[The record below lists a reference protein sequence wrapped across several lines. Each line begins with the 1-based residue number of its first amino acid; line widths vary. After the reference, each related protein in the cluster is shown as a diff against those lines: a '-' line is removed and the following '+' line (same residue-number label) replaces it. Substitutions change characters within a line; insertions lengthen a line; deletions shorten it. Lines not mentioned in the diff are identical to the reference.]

1 MPHRLADRRVSS
13 PLVSPISSPD
23 GSSSPVRPAHS
34 LAGEPATGPSSAA
47 PRPRPSA
54 ELTEPTETPATGD
67 DPSRDDP
74 TGHDPSKDDP
84 SRHDPSKD
92 DPSKDDPTGHD
103 DVGSVAER
111 ATRDL
116 AAQFEDEKP
125 GRVLSGP
132 AGLLLTAAALTVG
145 ALSLWQ
151 VFRPL
156 SQGSK
161 YYLIIFL
168 AGVLPLVFLAYP
180 ADLRLRARLAAR
192 RRRRTNNGG
201 TNGTGSSGTNNG
213 SAKGNHGAD
222 APVLSRPAST
232 TPTATD
238 WVLVVLA
245 VAACLYPVLPV
256 PLGSGGGGYNAFLDR
271 QGLLVPADL
280 AMGTIL
286 LLLLLEACRRTTG
299 WILPAVC
306 LLFLGYGYYGG
317 LLPQSW
323 PVAHAGLD
331 FSQLVDAFY
340 NSDSGFYGTPLD
352 VAASYIVLFTI
363 YGAVL
368 ELSGAGRF
376 FVELSAAAFRR
387 SRTAAGRTAVA
398 SGFLLGTVSGSGAAT
413 TVSIGAVTWPLLRRA
428 GYPPERAGGMLAA
441 AGVGAILSPPTL
453 GAAAFIIA
461 EYLGVSYLQVLG
473 WATVPTVLYYLG
485 ILLSVEIDAR
495 RSGVRPVVIDVGS
508 PWRLLARFG
517 YHFASLIA
525 IIAFLAVGVSA
536 TRAVVFATLLAVALS
551 FLDRTKDRAKDRT
564 KDRAKDRAYRLTP
577 ARLVTALVTGVRGVL
592 AVSAVCAAAGII
604 TATTTKTGLGPQAAA
619 LLIGGAKA
627 ATSNPT
633 VVLVLTALL
642 AAVALTLLGL
652 AVPVTASFVIG
663 WVIVGP
669 ALLDLGVSAPAAA
682 MFVFYFA
689 VLSEVSPPTALAA
702 VAAAAVTGGRLV
714 PTMWQ
719 TLRYALPAYL
729 IPIAFV
735 ITPAGLGLLGIGG
748 VQRIAFAAVVT
759 ALSVAVLA
767 VAAGGWLPGVGPAGA
782 PERVLGAL
790 AGVTLLW
797 LEPVPVMVGAAL
809 AAVAAAGVFVRRGS
823 AGRPSSGSP
832 ANPVEEQL

>member
-1 MPHRLADRRVSS
+1 M
-13 PLVSPISSPD
+13 SPISAPD
-23 GSSSPVRPAHS
+23 GSSSAARPANS
-34 LAGEPATGPSSAA
+34 PTGGPAASPGGAP
-47 PRPRPSA
+47 PRPRPGA
-54 ELTEPTETPATGD
+54 EPTEPG
-67 DPSRDDP
+67 
-74 TGHDPSKDDP
+74 
-84 SRHDPSKD
+84 
-92 DPSKDDPTGHD
+92 
-103 DVGSVAER
+103 VAER

-132 AGLLLTAAALTVG
+132 AGLLLTSAALAVG
-145 ALSLWQ
+145 ALALWQ

-180 ADLRLRARLAAR
+180 ADLRLPARLRSR
-192 RRRRTNNGG
+192 RRRADNAEKTDNAAN
-201 TNGTGSSGTNNG
+201 TA
-213 SAKGNHGAD
+213 SAR
-222 APVLSRPAST
+222 SRQAST
-232 TPTATD
+232 RPTVTD
-238 WVLVVLA
+238 WVLVALT
-245 VAACLYPVLPV
+245 VAACLYPVLPIRI
-256 PLGSGGGGYNAFLDR
+256 GSGGGGYNAFLDR
-271 QGLLVPADL
+271 QGLLAPTDL
-280 AMGTIL
+280 VLGTVL

-323 PVAHAGLD
+323 PVAHSGLD

-363 YGAVL
+363 YGAAL

-485 ILLSVEIDAR
+485 ILLAVEIDAR
-495 RSGVRPVVIDVGS
+495 RSGVRPVVIEVGS

-525 IIAFLAVGVSA
+525 IIVFLAVGVSA
-536 TRAVVFATLLAVALS
+536 TRAVVFAILLTVALS
-551 FLDRTKDRAKDRT
+551 FLDRTH
-564 KDRAKDRAYRLTP
+564 RLTP
-577 ARLVTALVTGVRGVL
+577 GRLVTALVTGVRGVL
-592 AVSAVCAAAGII
+592 AVTAVCAAAGII

-619 LLIGGAKA
+619 LLIGGAQA
-627 ATSNPT
+627 ATSDPT
-633 VVLVLTALL
+633 LVLVLTALL

-669 ALLDLGVSAPAAA
+669 ALLDLGVTAPAAA

-729 IPIAFV
+729 TPVAFV

-748 VQRIAFAAVVT
+748 VQRIAFAAVVV

-767 VAAGGWLPGVGPAGA
+767 VAAGGWLPGVGPAGP
-782 PERVLGAL
+782 PERTIGAV

-797 LEPVPVMVGAAL
+797 LEPVPVTVGATL
-809 AAVAAAGVFVRRGS
+809 AAVAAAGVFVRRRS

>member
-1 MPHRLADRRVSS
+1 MPD
-13 PLVSPISSPD
+13 
-23 GSSSPVRPAHS
+23 
-34 LAGEPATGPSSAA
+34 
-47 PRPRPSA
+47 
-54 ELTEPTETPATGD
+54 
-67 DPSRDDP
+67 
-74 TGHDPSKDDP
+74 
-84 SRHDPSKD
+84 
-92 DPSKDDPTGHD
+92 
-103 DVGSVAER
+103 
-111 ATRDL
+111 TREL

-125 GRVLSGP
+125 GRALTGP
-132 AGLLLTAAALTVG
+132 VGLLVTGTTVAIALL
-145 ALSLWQ
+145 AFLQ
-151 VFRPL
+151 VFQPFP
-156 SQGSK
+156 QGSK

-168 AGVLPLVFLAYP
+168 AGVLPMVFLAYP
-180 ADLRLRARLAAR
+180 ADLPIPHRTRPAPTRAAGTGRAERAR
-192 RRRRTNNGG
+192 
-201 TNGTGSSGTNNG
+201 
-213 SAKGNHGAD
+213 
-222 APVLSRPAST
+222 PAG
-232 TPTATD
+232 PTRSD
-238 WVLVVLA
+238 WALA
-245 VAACLYPVLPV
+245 VAALVVCLYPVLPFTV
-256 PLGSGGGGYNAFLDR
+256 GGGGGGYDAFLDR
-271 QGLLVPADL
+271 QGLLVGLDL
-280 AMGTIL
+280 AMGTVL

-331 FSQLVDAFY
+331 FGQLVDAFY

-368 ELSGAGRF
+368 DLSGAGRF

-413 TVSIGAVTWPLLRRA
+413 TIGIGAVTWPVLRRA
-428 GYPPERAGGMLAA
+428 GYPAERAGGMLAA

-495 RSGVRPVVIDVGS
+495 RSGVRPVVLETGS
-508 PWRLLARFG
+508 PWRLLGRFG
-517 YHFASLIA
+517 YHFLSLLVITGL
-525 IIAFLAVGVSA
+525 LALGVSA
-536 TRAVVFATLLAVALS
+536 TKAVVAATVLAAALS
-551 FLDRTKDRAKDRT
+551 FLDRRH
-564 KDRAKDRAYRLTP
+564 RLTP
-577 ARLVTALVTGVRGVL
+577 ARLIEALGTGVRGVL

-619 LLIGGAKA
+619 LLVSGAQA
-627 ATSNPT
+627 VTSDPAL
-633 VVLVLTALL
+633 VLALTALL

-663 WVIVGP
+663 WVIIGP
-669 ALLDLGVSAPAAA
+669 ALLDLGVAAPAAA

-735 ITPAGLGLLGIGG
+735 ITPTGLGLLGIGG
-748 VQRIAFAAVVT
+748 PRRIAVAAVVC

-767 VAAGGWLPGVGPAGA
+767 VAAGGWLPGVGPVGV
-782 PERVLGAL
+782 PERILGAL
-790 AGVTLLW
+790 AGLTLLW
-797 LEPVPVMVGAAL
+797 LEPVPVTVGAVL
-809 AAVAAAGVFVRRGS
+809 AAAGVAGVLVRRGS
-823 AGRPSSGSP
+823 AGRTGESSATPTVHHG
-832 ANPVEEQL
+832 EEKQ

>member
-1 MPHRLADRRVSS
+1 MPLPPEPADRAD
-13 PLVSPISSPD
+13 PD
-23 GSSSPVRPAHS
+23 G
-34 LAGEPATGPSSAA
+34 ATP
-47 PRPRPSA
+47 
-54 ELTEPTETPATGD
+54 
-67 DPSRDDP
+67 DP
-74 TGHDPSKDDP
+74 
-84 SRHDPSKD
+84 
-92 DPSKDDPTGHD
+92 
-103 DVGSVAER
+103 
-111 ATRDL
+111 RDL

-132 AGLLLTAAALTVG
+132 VGVLVTGATLAVALLA
-145 ALSLWQ
+145 LWQ

-156 SQGSK
+156 PQGSK
-161 YYLIIFL
+161 FYLIIFL
-168 AGVLPLVFLAYP
+168 AGVLPIVFLAYP
-180 ADLRLRARLAAR
+180 ANLRLPRRLRRGARQPD
-192 RRRRTNNGG
+192 GEG
-201 TNGTGSSGTNNG
+201 PPGTGNRGESGG
-213 SAKGNHGAD
+213 PSVA
-222 APVLSRPAST
+222 
-232 TPTATD
+232 D
-238 WVLVVLA
+238 WVL
-245 VAACLYPVLPV
+245 AAAALVSCLYPVLPV
-256 PLGSGGGGYNAFLDR
+256 PLGAGGGGYDAFLDR
-271 QGLLVPADL
+271 QGLLVGVDV
-280 AMGTIL
+280 AMGTVL

-306 LLFLGYGYYGG
+306 LVFLGYGYYGG

-331 FSQLVDAFY
+331 FGQLVDAFY
-340 NSDSGFYGTPLD
+340 NSDSGFFGTPLD
-352 VAASYIVLFTI
+352 VAATYIVLFTI

-368 ELSGAGRF
+368 DLSGAGRF

-413 TVSIGAVTWPLLRRA
+413 TVSIGAVTWPVLRRA

-485 ILLSVEIDAR
+485 ILLAVEIDAR
-495 RSGVRPVVIDVGS
+495 RSGVRPVVLDTAS
-508 PWRLLARFG
+508 PWRLLGRFG
-517 YHFASLIA
+517 YHFLSLLA
-525 IIAFLAVGVSA
+525 IVVLLAVGFSA
-536 TRAVVFATLLAVALS
+536 TRAVVVATVLAAVLS
-551 FLDRTKDRAKDRT
+551 FLDRRH
-564 KDRAKDRAYRLTP
+564 RLTP
-577 ARLVTALVTGVRGVL
+577 ARLLAALSAGVRGVL

-619 LLIGGAKA
+619 LLVSGAQA
-627 ATSNPT
+627 VSSDPA
-633 VVLVLTALL
+633 VVLALTALL

-663 WVIVGP
+663 WVIIGP
-669 ALLDLGVSAPAAA
+669 ALLDLGVTAPAAA

-689 VLSEVSPPTALAA
+689 VLSEASPPTALAA

-729 IPIAFV
+729 IPLAFV
-735 ITPAGLGLLGIGG
+735 VTPTGLGLLGIGG
-748 VQRIAFAAVVT
+748 AQRIAVAGAVA

-767 VAAGGWLPGVGPAGA
+767 VAAGGWLPGVGPAGT

-790 AGVTLLW
+790 AGLTLLW
-797 LEPVPVMVGAAL
+797 LEPVPVAVGAVL
-809 AAVAAAGVFVRRGS
+809 AAVMVAGVLVRRGT
-823 AGRPSSGSP
+823 AGRTGVLP
-832 ANPVEEQL
+832 AGPPVNHGEEKQ

>member
-1 MPHRLADRRVSS
+1 M
-13 PLVSPISSPD
+13 
-23 GSSSPVRPAHS
+23 
-34 LAGEPATGPSSAA
+34 
-47 PRPRPSA
+47 
-54 ELTEPTETPATGD
+54 
-67 DPSRDDP
+67 
-74 TGHDPSKDDP
+74 
-84 SRHDPSKD
+84 
-92 DPSKDDPTGHD
+92 
-103 DVGSVAER
+103 AER

-132 AGLLLTAAALTVG
+132 AGLLLTAAALAVG
-145 ALSLWQ
+145 ALALWQ

-180 ADLRLRARLAAR
+180 ADLRLPTRLRAR
-192 RRRRTNNGG
+192 RR
-201 TNGTGSSGTNNG
+201 
-213 SAKGNHGAD
+213 
-222 APVLSRPAST
+222 PASAR
-232 TPTATD
+232 PTVTD

-245 VAACLYPVLPV
+245 VAACLYPVLPIRI
-256 PLGSGGGGYNAFLDR
+256 GSGGGGYNAFLDR
-271 QGLLVPADL
+271 QGLLAPTDL
-280 AMGTIL
+280 VLGTVL

-485 ILLSVEIDAR
+485 ILLAVEIDAR

-525 IIAFLAVGVSA
+525 IIVFLAVGVSA
-536 TRAVVFATLLAVALS
+536 TRAVVFAILLTVALS
-551 FLDRTKDRAKDRT
+551 FLDRTH
-564 KDRAKDRAYRLTP
+564 RLTP

-592 AVSAVCAAAGII
+592 AVTAVCAAAGII

-619 LLIGGAKA
+619 LLIGGAQA
-627 ATSNPT
+627 ATSDPT
-633 VVLVLTALL
+633 LVLVLTALL

-669 ALLDLGVSAPAAA
+669 ALLDLGVTAPAAA

-748 VQRIAFAAVVT
+748 IQRIAFAAVVT

-797 LEPVPVMVGAAL
+797 LEPVPVTVGAAL
-809 AAVAAAGVFVRRGS
+809 AAVAAAGVFIRR
-823 AGRPSSGSP
+823 AGRSSSGSP

>member
-1 MPHRLADRRVSS
+1 M
-13 PLVSPISSPD
+13 SPISSPD
-23 GSSSPVRPAHS
+23 GPSSPARPGS
-34 LAGEPATGPSSAA
+34 SPSGEPATGAA
-47 PRPRPSA
+47 GAPPRPRATP
-54 ELTEPTETPATGD
+54 EPPNA
-67 DPSRDDP
+67 DPSERRDDE
-74 TGHDPSKDDP
+74 HRSA
-84 SRHDPSKD
+84 
-92 DPSKDDPTGHD
+92 
-103 DVGSVAER
+103 AER
-111 ATRDL
+111 ATQDL

-132 AGLLLTAAALTVG
+132 AGLLLTAAALAVG
-145 ALSLWQ
+145 ALALWQ

-161 YYLIIFL
+161 FYLILFL

-180 ADLRLRARLAAR
+180 ADLRLPARLRAR
-192 RRRRTNNGG
+192 RRDGDRADGDR
-201 TNGTGSSGTNNG
+201 
-213 SAKGNHGAD
+213 AD
-222 APVLSRPAST
+222 ALPAST
-232 TPTATD
+232 RPTVPD
-238 WVLVVLA
+238 WVLVALA
-245 VAACLYPVLPV
+245 VTACLYPVLPI
-256 PLGSGGGGYNAFLDR
+256 PQGGGGGGYNAFLDR
-271 QGLLVPADL
+271 QGLLAPTDL
-280 AMGTIL
+280 VLGTIL

-508 PWRLLARFG
+508 PWGMVARFG

-525 IIAFLAVGVSA
+525 IVGLLAVGVSA
-536 TRAVVFATLLAVALS
+536 TRAVVFATVLAAGLS
-551 FLDRTKDRAKDRT
+551 FLDRTH
-564 KDRAKDRAYRLTP
+564 RLTP

-592 AVSAVCAAAGII
+592 AVTAVCAAAGII

-619 LLIGGAKA
+619 LLVGGAKA
-627 ATSNPT
+627 ATSDPT
-633 VVLVLTALL
+633 LVLVLTALL
-642 AAVALTLLGL
+642 AAVALSLLGL

-669 ALLDLGVSAPAAA
+669 ALLDLGVTAPAAA

-689 VLSEVSPPTALAA
+689 VLSEVSPPTALAS
-702 VAAAAVTGGRLV
+702 VAAAAITGGRLV

-729 IPIAFV
+729 TPIAFV

-748 VQRIAFAAVVT
+748 VRRIAVAAVVT

-767 VAAGGWLPGVGPAGA
+767 VAAGGWLPGVGPAGP
-782 PERVLGAL
+782 PERVLGVL

-797 LEPVPVMVGAAL
+797 LEPVPVTVGVAL
-809 AAVAAAGVFVRRGS
+809 AAVAAACVFVRRAT
-823 AGRPSSGSP
+823 AGRPSAGSP
-832 ANPVEEQL
+832 ASPVEEKL

>member
-1 MPHRLADRRVSS
+1 M
-13 PLVSPISSPD
+13 SPISSPD
-23 GSSSPVRPAHS
+23 GSSPPVRPANS
-34 LAGEPATGPSSAA
+34 PAGVPTAGSGGTP
-47 PRPRPSA
+47 PRPRPTVDPTEADSGPH
-54 ELTEPTETPATGD
+54 LTELAADPTERAID
-67 DPSRDDP
+67 DDRSA
-74 TGHDPSKDDP
+74 
-84 SRHDPSKD
+84 
-92 DPSKDDPTGHD
+92 
-103 DVGSVAER
+103 AER

-125 GRVLSGP
+125 GRVLTGP
-132 AGLLLTAAALTVG
+132 AGLLLTAAALAVA
-145 ALSLWQ
+145 ALALWQ
-151 VFRPL
+151 VFQPL

-180 ADLRLRARLAAR
+180 ADLRLRARLRAR
-192 RRRRTNNGG
+192 RRRTENADSVERTEN
-201 TNGTGSSGTNNG
+201 
-213 SAKGNHGAD
+213 AD
-222 APVLSRPAST
+222 GPAPLRPTST
-232 TPTATD
+232 RPTVTD
-238 WVLVVLA
+238 WVLAALA
-245 VAACLYPVLPV
+245 VAACLYPVLPI
-256 PLGSGGGGYNAFLDR
+256 PLGSGGGGYDAFLDR
-271 QGLLVPADL
+271 QGLLAPMDL
-280 AMGTIL
+280 VLGTVL
-286 LLLLLEACRRTTG
+286 LLLLLEACRRATG

-376 FVELSAAAFRR
+376 FVDLSAAAFRR

-485 ILLSVEIDAR
+485 ILLAVEIDAR

-517 YHFASLIA
+517 YHFASLVA
-525 IIAFLAVGVSA
+525 IVVLLAVGVSA

-551 FLDRTKDRAKDRT
+551 FLDRAQ
-564 KDRAKDRAYRLTP
+564 RLTA
-577 ARLVTALVTGVRGVL
+577 ARLVAALVTGVRGVL
-592 AVSAVCAAAGII
+592 AVTAVCAAAGII

-619 LLIGGAKA
+619 LLISGAKA
-627 ATSNPT
+627 ATSDPT
-633 VVLVLTALL
+633 LVLVLTALL
-642 AAVALTLLGL
+642 AAVALSLLGL

-669 ALLDLGVSAPAAA
+669 ALIDLGVSAPAVA

-729 IPIAFV
+729 TPIAFV

-748 VQRIAFAAVVT
+748 ARRIAFAAVVI

-767 VAAGGWLPGVGPAGA
+767 VAAGGWLPGLGPAGA
-782 PERVLGAL
+782 PERVLGVL

-797 LEPVPVMVGAAL
+797 LQPVAVTVGVAL
-809 AAVAAAGVFVRRGS
+809 AAVAAAGVFVRRQSTGR
-823 AGRPSSGSP
+823 AGRPRAGSS
-832 ANPVEEQL
+832 ANLREEKP

>member
-1 MPHRLADRRVSS
+1 MAYAIRVSC
-13 PLVSPISSPD
+13 PLVSSVRSSGESPPTPRRTAAPAPRSELDAAPVPLPPGEATSDPAWADD
-23 GSSSPVRPAHS
+23 GPAPAH
-34 LAGEPATGPSSAA
+34 
-47 PRPRPSA
+47 
-54 ELTEPTETPATGD
+54 
-67 DPSRDDP
+67 
-74 TGHDPSKDDP
+74 HDP
-84 SRHDPSKD
+84 R
-92 DPSKDDPTGHD
+92 
-103 DVGSVAER
+103 EL
-111 ATRDL
+111 ATR
-116 AAQFEDEKP
+116 FEDEKP

-132 AGLLLTAAALTVG
+132 VG
-145 ALSLWQ
+145 ALFTGATVAIALLTLWQ
-151 VFRPL
+151 VFFPL
-156 SQGSK
+156 PQGSK

-168 AGVLPLVFLAYP
+168 AGVLPMVFLAYP
-180 ADLRLRARLAAR
+180 SEIRLPRRSATPAPADGAAPR
-192 RRRRTNNGG
+192 R
-201 TNGTGSSGTNNG
+201 SGPT
-213 SAKGNHGAD
+213 
-222 APVLSRPAST
+222 PV
-232 TPTATD
+232 D
-238 WVLVVLA
+238 WALA
-245 VAACLYPVLPV
+245 VAALLSCLYPILPV
-256 PLGSGGGGYNAFLDR
+256 TLGTGGGGYDAFLDR
-271 QGLLVPADL
+271 QGLLVPLDVAF
-280 AMGTIL
+280 GTVL

-331 FSQLVDAFY
+331 FGQLVDAFY

-368 ELSGAGRF
+368 DLSGAGRF

-387 SRTAAGRTAVA
+387 SRTAPGRTAVA

-413 TVSIGAVTWPLLRRA
+413 TVSIGAVTWPILRRA

-461 EYLGVSYLQVLG
+461 EYLGVSYLRVLG
-473 WATVPTVLYYLG
+473 WATVPTLLYYLG

-495 RSGVRPVVIDVGS
+495 RSGVRPVALDTGS
-508 PWRLLARFG
+508 AWRLLGRFG
-517 YHFASLIA
+517 YHFLSLIA
-525 IIAFLAVGVSA
+525 IVVLLATGASA
-536 TRAVVFATLLAVALS
+536 TRAVVLATLLAAALS
-551 FLDRTKDRAKDRT
+551 FLDRRH
-564 KDRAKDRAYRLTP
+564 RLTV
-577 ARLVTALVTGVRGVL
+577 ARLVAALSGGVRGVL

-619 LLIGGAKA
+619 LLVSGAQVVSSEPA
-627 ATSNPT
+627 

-642 AAVALTLLGL
+642 AGVALSLLGL

-663 WVIVGP
+663 WVIIGP
-669 ALLDLGVSAPAAA
+669 ALLHLGVAAPAAA

-735 ITPAGLGLLGIGG
+735 ITPTGLGLLGIGG
-748 VQRIAFAAVVT
+748 VERIAVAGLVS

-767 VAAGGWLPGVGPAGA
+767 VAAGGWLPGVGPAGV
-782 PERVLGAL
+782 PERILGAL
-790 AGVTLLW
+790 AGLVLLR
-797 LEPVPVMVGAAL
+797 LEPVPVAVGALL
-809 AAVAAAGVFVRRGS
+809 AAAMVAGVLVRRRAAGW
-823 AGRPSSGSP
+823 AGRSPVIPSG
-832 ANPVEEQL
+832 NPGEEMQ

>member
-1 MPHRLADRRVSS
+1 MPLPPEPADRAD
-13 PLVSPISSPD
+13 PD
-23 GSSSPVRPAHS
+23 G
-34 LAGEPATGPSSAA
+34 ATP
-47 PRPRPSA
+47 
-54 ELTEPTETPATGD
+54 
-67 DPSRDDP
+67 DP
-74 TGHDPSKDDP
+74 
-84 SRHDPSKD
+84 
-92 DPSKDDPTGHD
+92 
-103 DVGSVAER
+103 
-111 ATRDL
+111 RDL

-132 AGLLLTAAALTVG
+132 VGVLVTGATLAVALLA
-145 ALSLWQ
+145 LWQ

-156 SQGSK
+156 PQGSK
-161 YYLIIFL
+161 FYLIIFL
-168 AGVLPLVFLAYP
+168 AGVLPIVFLAYP
-180 ADLRLRARLAAR
+180 ANLRLPRRLRRGARQPD
-192 RRRRTNNGG
+192 GEG
-201 TNGTGSSGTNNG
+201 PPGTGNRGESGG
-213 SAKGNHGAD
+213 PSVA
-222 APVLSRPAST
+222 
-232 TPTATD
+232 D
-238 WVLVVLA
+238 WVL
-245 VAACLYPVLPV
+245 AAAALVSCLYPVLPV
-256 PLGSGGGGYNAFLDR
+256 PLGAGGGGYDAFLDR
-271 QGLLVPADL
+271 QGLLVGVDV
-280 AMGTIL
+280 AMGTVL

-306 LLFLGYGYYGG
+306 LVFLGYGYYGG

-331 FSQLVDAFY
+331 FGQLVDAFY
-340 NSDSGFYGTPLD
+340 NSDSGFFGTPLD
-352 VAASYIVLFTI
+352 VAATYIVLFTI

-368 ELSGAGRF
+368 DLSGAGRF

-413 TVSIGAVTWPLLRRA
+413 TVSIGAVTWPVLRRA

-485 ILLSVEIDAR
+485 ILLAVEIDAR
-495 RSGVRPVVIDVGS
+495 RSGVRPVVLDTAS
-508 PWRLLARFG
+508 PWRLLGRFG
-517 YHFASLIA
+517 YHFLSLLA
-525 IIAFLAVGVSA
+525 IVVLLAVGFSA
-536 TRAVVFATLLAVALS
+536 TRAVVVATVLAAALS
-551 FLDRTKDRAKDRT
+551 FLDRRH
-564 KDRAKDRAYRLTP
+564 RLTP
-577 ARLVTALVTGVRGVL
+577 ARLLAALSAGVRGVL

-619 LLIGGAKA
+619 LLVSGAQA
-627 ATSNPT
+627 VSSDPA
-633 VVLVLTALL
+633 VVLALTALL

-663 WVIVGP
+663 WVIIGP
-669 ALLDLGVSAPAAA
+669 ALLDLGVTAPAAA

-689 VLSEVSPPTALAA
+689 VLSEASPPTALAA

-729 IPIAFV
+729 IPLAFV
-735 ITPAGLGLLGIGG
+735 VTPTGLGLLGIGG
-748 VQRIAFAAVVT
+748 AQRIAVAGAVA

-767 VAAGGWLPGVGPAGA
+767 VAAGGWLPGVGPAGT

-790 AGVTLLW
+790 AGLTLLW
-797 LEPVPVMVGAAL
+797 LEPVPVAVGAVL
-809 AAVAAAGVFVRRGS
+809 AAVMVAGVLVRRGT
-823 AGRPSSGSP
+823 AGRTGVLP
-832 ANPVEEQL
+832 AGPPVNHGEEKQ

>member
-1 MPHRLADRRVSS
+1 M
-13 PLVSPISSPD
+13 
-23 GSSSPVRPAHS
+23 
-34 LAGEPATGPSSAA
+34 
-47 PRPRPSA
+47 
-54 ELTEPTETPATGD
+54 
-67 DPSRDDP
+67 
-74 TGHDPSKDDP
+74 
-84 SRHDPSKD
+84 
-92 DPSKDDPTGHD
+92 
-103 DVGSVAER
+103 
-111 ATRDL
+111 

-132 AGLLLTAAALTVG
+132 VGVLVTGATLAVALLA
-145 ALSLWQ
+145 LWQ

-156 SQGSK
+156 PQGSK
-161 YYLIIFL
+161 FYLIIFL
-168 AGVLPLVFLAYP
+168 AGVLPIVFLAYP
-180 ADLRLRARLAAR
+180 ANLRLPRRVRRGARQPDGAGPPDVGNR
-192 RRRRTNNGG
+192 VEGG
-201 TNGTGSSGTNNG
+201 GPSV
-213 SAKGNHGAD
+213 A
-222 APVLSRPAST
+222 
-232 TPTATD
+232 D
-238 WVLVVLA
+238 WVL
-245 VAACLYPVLPV
+245 AAAALVSCLYPVLPV
-256 PLGSGGGGYNAFLDR
+256 PLGAGGGGYDAFLDR
-271 QGLLVPADL
+271 QGLLVGVDV
-280 AMGTIL
+280 AMGTVL

-306 LLFLGYGYYGG
+306 LVFLGYGYYGG

-331 FSQLVDAFY
+331 FGQLVDAFY
-340 NSDSGFYGTPLD
+340 NSDSGFFGTPLD
-352 VAASYIVLFTI
+352 VAATYIVLFTI

-368 ELSGAGRF
+368 DLSGAGRF

-413 TVSIGAVTWPLLRRA
+413 TVSIGAVTWPVLRRA

-485 ILLSVEIDAR
+485 ILLAVEIDAR
-495 RSGVRPVVIDVGS
+495 RSGVRPVVLDTAS
-508 PWRLLARFG
+508 PWRLLGRFG
-517 YHFASLIA
+517 YHFLSLLA
-525 IIAFLAVGVSA
+525 IVVLLAVGFSA
-536 TRAVVFATLLAVALS
+536 TRAVVVATVLAAALS
-551 FLDRTKDRAKDRT
+551 FLDRRH
-564 KDRAKDRAYRLTP
+564 RLTP
-577 ARLVTALVTGVRGVL
+577 ARLLAALSAGVRGVL

-619 LLIGGAKA
+619 LLVSGAQA
-627 ATSNPT
+627 VSSDPA
-633 VVLVLTALL
+633 VVLALTALL

-663 WVIVGP
+663 WVIIGP
-669 ALLDLGVSAPAAA
+669 ALLDLGVTAPAAA

-689 VLSEVSPPTALAA
+689 VLSEASPPTALAA

-729 IPIAFV
+729 IPLAFV
-735 ITPAGLGLLGIGG
+735 VTPTGLGLLGIGG
-748 VQRIAFAAVVT
+748 ARRIAVAAVVA

-767 VAAGGWLPGVGPAGA
+767 VAAGGWLPGVGPAGT

-790 AGVTLLW
+790 AGLTLLW
-797 LEPVPVMVGAAL
+797 LEPVPVAVGAVL
-809 AAVAAAGVFVRRGS
+809 AAVMVTGVLVRRGT
-823 AGRPSSGSP
+823 AGPPGVPP
-832 ANPVEEQL
+832 AGQPVNHGEEKQ

>member
-1 MPHRLADRRVSS
+1 MS
-13 PLVSPISSPD
+13 PTRSPD
-23 GSSSPVRPAHS
+23 GSPPPAQLANSPAD
-34 LAGEPATGPSSAA
+34 EPAPGDGGAP
-47 PRPRPSA
+47 PRPRAA
-54 ELTEPTETPATGD
+54 EVGTPGSPGGTDPVGRVD
-67 DPSRDDP
+67 DDARADA
-74 TGHDPSKDDP
+74 G
-84 SRHDPSKD
+84 
-92 DPSKDDPTGHD
+92 
-103 DVGSVAER
+103 R

-132 AGLLLTAAALTVG
+132 AGLLLTAAALAVG
-145 ALSLWQ
+145 ALALWQ

-156 SQGSK
+156 AQGSK

-168 AGVLPLVFLAYP
+168 AGVLPLVFLVYP
-180 ADLRLRARLAAR
+180 ADLRLRARLGARLRAR
-192 RRRRTNNGG
+192 RRPDDGDLPVG
-201 TNGTGSSGTNNG
+201 PGLPPP
-213 SAKGNHGAD
+213 
-222 APVLSRPAST
+222 APAR
-232 TPTATD
+232 PTAMD
-238 WVLVVLA
+238 WVLVALA
-245 VAACLYPVLPV
+245 VAGCLYPVLP
-256 PLGSGGGGYNAFLDR
+256 LSIGTGGGGYNAFLDR
-271 QGLLVPADL
+271 QGLLVPLDL
-280 AMGTIL
+280 AMGTLL

-299 WILPAVC
+299 WILPTVC

-323 PVAHAGLD
+323 PVAHSGLD
-331 FSQLVDAFY
+331 FSQLIDAFY

-363 YGAVL
+363 YGAAL

-485 ILLSVEIDAR
+485 ILLAVEIDAR

-517 YHFASLIA
+517 YHFASLVV
-525 IIAFLAVGVSA
+525 IIVLLAAGVSA
-536 TRAVVFATLLAVALS
+536 TRAVVFATVLAVALS
-551 FLDRTKDRAKDRT
+551 FLDRAH
-564 KDRAKDRAYRLTP
+564 RLTP

-592 AVSAVCAAAGII
+592 AVTAVCAAAGII

-619 LLIGGAKA
+619 LLIGGAEA
-627 ATSNPT
+627 VTSDPT
-633 VVLVLTALL
+633 LVLVLTALL

-669 ALLDLGVSAPAAA
+669 ALLDLGVTAPAAA

-729 IPIAFV
+729 TPIAFV

-748 VQRIAFAAVVT
+748 VPRIAFAGVVT

-767 VAAGGWLPGVGPAGA
+767 VAAGGWLPGVGPVGA
-782 PERVLGAL
+782 PERVLGAF

-797 LEPVPVMVGAAL
+797 LEPVPVTVGVAL
-809 AAVAAAGVFVRRGS
+809 AAVAVAGVFVRRGA
-823 AGRPSSGSP
+823 AGRTGGPRAGSP
-832 ANPVEEQL
+832 ANLREEKL

>member
-1 MPHRLADRRVSS
+1 M
-13 PLVSPISSPD
+13 SPISSPD
-23 GSSSPVRPAHS
+23 GSPPPARPANSPVD
-34 LAGEPATGPSSAA
+34 GSAA
-47 PRPRPSA
+47 SPGGGPPRPRP
-54 ELTEPTETPATGD
+54 EIEPTEPNPGKP
-67 DPSRDDP
+67 DPSEPDASEPDP
-74 TGHDPSKDDP
+74 
-84 SRHDPSKD
+84 
-92 DPSKDDPTGHD
+92 
-103 DVGSVAER
+103 SVAER

-132 AGLLLTAAALTVG
+132 AGLLLTMAALAVG
-145 ALSLWQ
+145 ALALWQ

-180 ADLRLRARLAAR
+180 ADLRLPARLRAR
-192 RRRRTNNGG
+192 RRRANRAEATESDSDRRTPALA
-201 TNGTGSSGTNNG
+201 SSG
-213 SAKGNHGAD
+213 
-222 APVLSRPAST
+222 
-232 TPTATD
+232 PTVAD
-238 WVLVVLA
+238 WVLVALA
-245 VAACLYPVLPV
+245 VTACLYPVLPIRI
-256 PLGSGGGGYNAFLDR
+256 GSGGGGYNAFLDR
-271 QGLLVPADL
+271 QGLLAPTDL
-280 AMGTIL
+280 VLGTVL

-363 YGAVL
+363 YGAAL
-368 ELSGAGRF
+368 EFSGAGRF

-485 ILLSVEIDAR
+485 ILLAVEIDAR
-495 RSGVRPVVIDVGS
+495 RSGVRPVVIDVDS

-525 IIAFLAVGVSA
+525 IIVFLAVGVSA
-536 TRAVVFATLLAVALS
+536 TRAVVFAIVLTVALS
-551 FLDRTKDRAKDRT
+551 FLAPRNEDRAH
-564 KDRAKDRAYRLTP
+564 RLTP
-577 ARLVTALVTGVRGVL
+577 GRLVTALVTGVRGVL
-592 AVSAVCAAAGII
+592 AVTAVCAAAGII

-619 LLIGGAKA
+619 LLIGGAQA
-627 ATSNPT
+627 ATSDPT
-633 VVLVLTALL
+633 LVLVLTALL

-669 ALLDLGVSAPAAA
+669 ALLDLGVTAPAAA

-748 VQRIAFAAVVT
+748 VQRIAFAAGVT

-790 AGVTLLW
+790 AGVALLW
-797 LEPVPVMVGAAL
+797 LEPVPVTVGAAL
-809 AAVAAAGVFVRRGS
+809 AVVAAAGVFIRRGS
-823 AGRPSSGSP
+823 ADRSSSGSP

>member
-1 MPHRLADRRVSS
+1 M
-13 PLVSPISSPD
+13 SPISTPD
-23 GSSSPVRPAHS
+23 GSSPPARPANS
-34 LAGEPATGPSSAA
+34 PAGEPAGSTDRAA
-47 PRPRPSA
+47 PRPRP
-54 ELTEPTETPATGD
+54 TPEPDGTSRPGPSTRGATGPHQSD
-67 DPSRDDP
+67 ATTPHPSAVHLGTADR
-74 TGHDPSKDDP
+74 TGSADA
-84 SRHDPSKD
+84 
-92 DPSKDDPTGHD
+92 
-103 DVGSVAER
+103 AER

-125 GRVLSGP
+125 GRVLTGP
-132 AGLLLTAAALTVG
+132 TGLLLTGVSLAVG
-145 ALSLWQ
+145 ALALWQ

-180 ADLRLRARLAAR
+180 ADLRLPARFRAR
-192 RRRRTNNGG
+192 RRRIDSESTDGNNADRDSESTRT
-201 TNGTGSSGTNNG
+201 
-213 SAKGNHGAD
+213 
-222 APVLSRPAST
+222 R
-232 TPTATD
+232 PTATD
-238 WVLVVLA
+238 WVLVALA
-245 VAACLYPVLPV
+245 AAACLYPVLPI
-256 PLGSGGGGYNAFLDR
+256 PIGTGGGGYNAFLDR
-271 QGLLVPADL
+271 QGLLAPVDL
-280 AMGTIL
+280 VLGTVL

-525 IIAFLAVGVSA
+525 IIVFLAVGVSA
-536 TRAVVFATLLAVALS
+536 TRAVVFAIVLAIALS
-551 FLDRTKDRAKDRT
+551 YLDRAH
-564 KDRAKDRAYRLTP
+564 RLTP

-592 AVSAVCAAAGII
+592 AVTAVCAAAGII

-627 ATSNPT
+627 ATSDPT
-633 VVLVLTALL
+633 LVLVLTALL
-642 AAVALTLLGL
+642 AAVALSLLGL

-669 ALLDLGVSAPAAA
+669 ALLDLGVTAPAAA

-729 IPIAFV
+729 TPIAFV

-767 VAAGGWLPGVGPAGA
+767 VAAGGWLPGVGPAGV

-797 LEPVPVMVGAAL
+797 LEPVPVAVGTAL
-809 AAVAAAGVFVRRGS
+809 AVVAAVGVLVRRGS
-823 AGRPSSGSP
+823 AGRPSSE
-832 ANPVEEQL
+832 PVEEKL

>member
-1 MPHRLADRRVSS
+1 MMYAIRVSC
-13 PLVSPISSPD
+13 PLVSPVRSPD
-23 GSSSPVRPAHS
+23 GSPP
-34 LAGEPATGPSSAA
+34 T
-47 PRPRPSA
+47 PRPTGAP
-54 ELTEPTETPATGD
+54 TPASTVESAPVPLPPDEGAVGD
-67 DPSRDDP
+67 PVWADDGP
-74 TGHDPSKDDP
+74 VAAHHD
-84 SRHDPSKD
+84 
-92 DPSKDDPTGHD
+92 
-103 DVGSVAER
+103 
-111 ATRDL
+111 TREL

-132 AGLLLTAAALTVG
+132 VGLLFTGVTLAIALL
-145 ALSLWQ
+145 ALRQ
-151 VFRPL
+151 VFFPL
-156 SQGSK
+156 AQGSK

-168 AGVLPLVFLAYP
+168 SGVLPMVFLAYP
-180 ADLRLRARLAAR
+180 SGLRPPLLRQGATVPAAR
-192 RRRRTNNGG
+192 RGPT
-201 TNGTGSSGTNNG
+201 
-213 SAKGNHGAD
+213 
-222 APVLSRPAST
+222 PV
-232 TPTATD
+232 D
-238 WVLVVLA
+238 WLLA
-245 VAACLYPVLPV
+245 VTALVSCLYPVLPV
-256 PLGSGGGGYNAFLDR
+256 TIGAGGGGYDAFLDR
-271 QGLLVPADL
+271 QGLLDPLDV
-280 AMGTIL
+280 AMGTVL

-331 FSQLVDAFY
+331 FGQLVDAFY

-368 ELSGAGRF
+368 DLSGAGRF

-387 SRTAAGRTAVA
+387 SRTAPGRTAVA

-413 TVSIGAVTWPLLRRA
+413 TVSIGAVTWPILRRA

-473 WATVPTVLYYLG
+473 WATVPTILYYLG

-495 RSGVRPVVIDVGS
+495 RSGVRPVVIATGS
-508 PWRLLARFG
+508 AWRLLARFG
-517 YHFASLIA
+517 YHFLSLIVIIVVLATGASA
-525 IIAFLAVGVSA
+525 I
-536 TRAVVFATLLAVALS
+536 RAVVIATALAAALS
-551 FLDRTKDRAKDRT
+551 FLDRRH
-564 KDRAKDRAYRLTP
+564 RLTP
-577 ARLVTALVTGVRGVL
+577 ARVVEALSGGVRGVL

-619 LLIGGAKA
+619 LLVSGAQAVSSEPA
-627 ATSNPT
+627 A
-633 VVLVLTALL
+633 VLALTALL

-663 WVIVGP
+663 WVIIGP
-669 ALLDLGVSAPAAA
+669 ALLNLGVAAPAAA

-702 VAAAAVTGGRLV
+702 VAAAALTGGRLV

-735 ITPAGLGLLGIGG
+735 ITPTGLGLLGIGG
-748 VQRIAFAAVVT
+748 LERIAVAGVVSACGVT
-759 ALSVAVLA
+759 LLA
-767 VAAGGWLPGVGPAGA
+767 VAAGGWLPGVGPAGL
-782 PERVLGAL
+782 PERILGAV
-790 AGVTLLW
+790 AGLVLLW
-797 LEPVPVMVGAAL
+797 LEPVPVTVGAVL
-809 AAVAAAGVFVRRGS
+809 AALTVAGVLFRRASARPAAG
-823 AGRPSSGSP
+823 AP
-832 ANPVEEQL
+832 AQLVDHREETL

>member
-1 MPHRLADRRVSS
+1 M
-13 PLVSPISSPD
+13 SPISSPD
-23 GSSSPVRPAHS
+23 GSSSPARPANF
-34 LAGEPATGPSSAA
+34 PADETVASPGGGP
-47 PRPRPSA
+47 PRPRSGA
-54 ELTEPTETPATGD
+54 EPTEGAPD
-67 DPSRDDP
+67 
-74 TGHDPSKDDP
+74 
-84 SRHDPSKD
+84 
-92 DPSKDDPTGHD
+92 
-103 DVGSVAER
+103 VAER

-132 AGLLLTAAALTVG
+132 AGLLLTTAALAVG
-145 ALSLWQ
+145 ALALWQ

-180 ADLRLRARLAAR
+180 ADLRLPARLRPR
-192 RRRRTNNGG
+192 R
-201 TNGTGSSGTNNG
+201 
-213 SAKGNHGAD
+213 
-222 APVLSRPAST
+222 PPAT
-232 TPTATD
+232 TRPTAAD

-245 VAACLYPVLPV
+245 VAACLYPVLPIRI
-256 PLGSGGGGYNAFLDR
+256 GSGGGGYNAFLDR
-271 QGLLVPADL
+271 QGLLAPTDL
-280 AMGTIL
+280 VLGTVL

-363 YGAVL
+363 YGAAL

-376 FVELSAAAFRR
+376 FVELSSAAFRR

-485 ILLSVEIDAR
+485 ILLAVEIDAR
-495 RSGVRPVVIDVGS
+495 RSGVRSVVIDVGS
-508 PWRLLARFG
+508 PWPLLARFG

-525 IIAFLAVGVSA
+525 IIVFLAVGLSA
-536 TRAVVFATLLAVALS
+536 TRAVVFAILLTVALS
-551 FLDRTKDRAKDRT
+551 FLDRAH
-564 KDRAKDRAYRLTP
+564 RLTP
-577 ARLVTALVTGVRGVL
+577 ARVVTALVTGVRGVL
-592 AVSAVCAAAGII
+592 AVTAVCAAAGII

-619 LLIGGAKA
+619 LLIGGAQA
-627 ATSNPT
+627 VTSDPT
-633 VVLVLTALL
+633 LVLVLTALL
-642 AAVALTLLGL
+642 AAVALSLLGL

-748 VQRIAFAAVVT
+748 LQRIAVAAVVT

-767 VAAGGWLPGVGPAGA
+767 VAAGGWLPGVGPAGT
-782 PERVLGAL
+782 PERITGAV

-797 LEPVPVMVGAAL
+797 LEPVPVTVGAVL
-809 AAVAAAGVFVRRGS
+809 AAVAAAGVFIRRGS
-823 AGRPSSGSP
+823 AARPSSGSP
-832 ANPVEEQL
+832 AKPVEEHL

>member
-1 MPHRLADRRVSS
+1 M
-13 PLVSPISSPD
+13 
-23 GSSSPVRPAHS
+23 
-34 LAGEPATGPSSAA
+34 
-47 PRPRPSA
+47 
-54 ELTEPTETPATGD
+54 
-67 DPSRDDP
+67 
-74 TGHDPSKDDP
+74 
-84 SRHDPSKD
+84 
-92 DPSKDDPTGHD
+92 
-103 DVGSVAER
+103 
-111 ATRDL
+111 
-116 AAQFEDEKP
+116 AAQFEDERP
-125 GRVLSGP
+125 GRVLAGP
-132 AGLLLTAAALTVG
+132 AALLLGTVALAVG
-145 ALSLWQ
+145 TLALWQ

-156 SQGSK
+156 AQGSK

-180 ADLRLRARLAAR
+180 ADLPRWTRPR
-192 RRRRTNNGG
+192 RRRQATAS
-201 TNGTGSSGTNNG
+201 T
-213 SAKGNHGAD
+213 
-222 APVLSRPAST
+222 RPADST
-232 TPTATD
+232 ARPDHTDSTRPTDGTARADHTASTRPTLVD
-238 WVLVVLA
+238 WLLA
-245 VAACLYPVLPV
+245 ALTVAACLYPVLPITI
-256 PLGSGGGGYNAFLDR
+256 GTGGGGYNAFLDR
-271 QGLLVPADL
+271 QGLLAPTDL
-280 AMGTIL
+280 VLGTVL

-299 WILPAVC
+299 WILPAVG

-331 FSQLVDAFY
+331 FRQLIDAFY

-376 FVELSAAAFRR
+376 FVDLSTAAFRR

-473 WATVPTVLYYLG
+473 WATVPMVLYYLG

-495 RSGVRPVVIDVGS
+495 RSGVRPVALHVGS
-508 PWRLLARFG
+508 PWRLLGRFG

-525 IIAFLAVGVSA
+525 IIVFLAVGVSA
-536 TRAVVFATLLAVALS
+536 TRAVVFAIVLTAVLS
-551 FLDRTKDRAKDRT
+551 WLDRAH
-564 KDRAKDRAYRLTP
+564 RLTP

-592 AVSAVCAAAGII
+592 AVTAVCAAAGII
-604 TATTTKTGLGPQAAA
+604 TATTTKTGLGPQTAA

-627 ATSNPT
+627 VTADPT
-633 VVLVLTALL
+633 LVLVLTALL
-642 AAVALTLLGL
+642 AAVALSLLGL

-669 ALLDLGVSAPAAA
+669 ALLDLGVAAPAAA

-729 IPIAFV
+729 TPIAFV
-735 ITPAGLGLLGIGG
+735 ITPTGLGLLGIGG
-748 VQRIAFAAVVT
+748 VPRIAVAAVVT
-759 ALSVAVLA
+759 ALSVSVLA
-767 VAAGGWLPGVGPAGA
+767 VAAGGWLPGVGPAGV
-782 PERVLGAL
+782 PERVLGAV

-797 LEPVPVMVGAAL
+797 LEPVPVAVGVAL
-809 AAVAAAGVFVRRGS
+809 AAIAAAGVLVRRGS
-823 AGRPSSGSP
+823 TGRPRTPTAGRPRTP
-832 ANPVEEQL
+832 TEERL

>member
-1 MPHRLADRRVSS
+1 M
-13 PLVSPISSPD
+13 SPISSPD
-23 GSSSPVRPAHS
+23 GPSSPARPGNS
-34 LAGEPATGPSSAA
+34 PIGGPATGADGAPPRPRTAPEPSRTHPAEPSAA
-47 PRPRPSA
+47 PPEASTEPADASTEPADASA
-54 ELTEPTETPATGD
+54 EPAEASADPTDASTEPAEASAGATGLGA
-67 DPSRDDP
+67 DPSERRDDD
-74 TGHDPSKDDP
+74 HRSA
-84 SRHDPSKD
+84 
-92 DPSKDDPTGHD
+92 
-103 DVGSVAER
+103 AER
-111 ATRDL
+111 ATQDL

-132 AGLLLTAAALTVG
+132 AGLLLTAAALAVG
-145 ALSLWQ
+145 ALALWQ

-180 ADLRLRARLAAR
+180 ADLRLPARLRARR
-192 RRRRTNNGG
+192 GGGGRT
-201 TNGTGSSGTNNG
+201 
-213 SAKGNHGAD
+213 D
-222 APVLSRPAST
+222 ALPAST
-232 TPTATD
+232 RPTVPD
-238 WVLVVLA
+238 WVLVALA
-245 VAACLYPVLPV
+245 VAACLHPVLPI
-256 PLGSGGGGYNAFLDR
+256 PLGEGGGGYNAFLDR
-271 QGLLVPADL
+271 QGLLAPTDL
-280 AMGTIL
+280 VFGTIL
-286 LLLLLEACRRTTG
+286 LFLLLEACRRTTG

-461 EYLGVSYLQVLG
+461 EYLNVSYLQVLG

-495 RSGVRPVVIDVGS
+495 RSGVRPVAIDVGS
-508 PWRLLARFG
+508 PWRMLARFG

-525 IIAFLAVGVSA
+525 IVVFLAVGMSA
-536 TRAVVFATLLAVALS
+536 TRAVVFATVLAAALS
-551 FLDRTKDRAKDRT
+551 FLDRAH
-564 KDRAKDRAYRLTP
+564 RLTP

-592 AVSAVCAAAGII
+592 AVTAVCAAAGII

-619 LLIGGAKA
+619 LLVGGAKA

-633 VVLVLTALL
+633 LVLVLTALL
-642 AAVALTLLGL
+642 AAVALSLLGL

-669 ALLDLGVSAPAAA
+669 ALLDLGVSAPAVA

-702 VAAAAVTGGRLV
+702 VAAAAITGGRLV

-729 IPIAFV
+729 TPIAFV

-748 VQRIAFAAVVT
+748 VQRIAVAAVVT

-767 VAAGGWLPGVGPAGA
+767 VAAGGWLPGVGPAGP
-782 PERVLGAL
+782 PERILGVLG
-790 AGVTLLW
+790 GVTLLW
-797 LEPVPVMVGAAL
+797 LEPVPVTVGVAL
-809 AAVAAAGVFVRRGS
+809 AAVAAAGVVVRRAS
-823 AGRPSSGSP
+823 AGRPSAGSP
-832 ANPVEEQL
+832 VSPVEEKL

>member
-1 MPHRLADRRVSS
+1 M
-13 PLVSPISSPD
+13 SPISSPD
-23 GSSSPVRPAHS
+23 GSSSPVRPANS
-34 LAGEPATGPSSAA
+34 PAGEPATGPGSAA

-54 ELTEPTETPATGD
+54 DPTEAPA
-67 DPSRDDP
+67 

-84 SRHDPSKD
+84 
-92 DPSKDDPTGHD
+92 TGYGD
-103 DVGSVAER
+103 GDSVAER

-125 GRVLSGP
+125 GRVLTGP
-132 AGLLLTAAALTVG
+132 AGLLLTGAALAVG
-145 ALSLWQ
+145 ALALWQ

-180 ADLRLRARLAAR
+180 ADLRLPARLRAR
-192 RRRRTNNGG
+192 RRRSDQDQSAGND
-201 TNGTGSSGTNNG
+201 G
-213 SAKGNHGAD
+213 SADRGH
-222 APVLSRPAST
+222 ST
-232 TPTATD
+232 DLTATPSSVRPTATD

-245 VAACLYPVLPV
+245 VVACLYPVLPI
-256 PLGSGGGGYNAFLDR
+256 PIGTGGGGYNAFLDR
-271 QGLLVPADL
+271 QGLLAPMDL
-280 AMGTIL
+280 ALGTVL

-363 YGAVL
+363 YGAAL

-473 WATVPTVLYYLG
+473 WATAPTVLYYLG

-525 IIAFLAVGVSA
+525 IIVFLAVGMSA
-536 TRAVVFATLLAVALS
+536 TRAVVFAIVLTVALS
-551 FLDRTKDRAKDRT
+551 FLAPKNEDRAH
-564 KDRAKDRAYRLTP
+564 RLTP

-592 AVSAVCAAAGII
+592 AVTAVCAAAGII

-627 ATSNPT
+627 ATSDPT
-633 VVLVLTALL
+633 LVLVLTALL
-642 AAVALTLLGL
+642 AAVALSLLGL

-669 ALLDLGVSAPAAA
+669 ALLDLGVTAPAAA

-729 IPIAFV
+729 TPIAFV

-748 VQRIAFAAVVT
+748 VQRIVFAAVVT

-767 VAAGGWLPGVGPAGA
+767 VAAGGWLPGVGPAGV

-797 LEPVPVMVGAAL
+797 LEPVPVTVGATL
-809 AAVAAAGVFVRRGS
+809 AAVAAVGVLIRRGS
-823 AGRPSSGSP
+823 AGRPSS
-832 ANPVEEQL
+832 NPVEEKL

>member
-1 MPHRLADRRVSS
+1 M
-13 PLVSPISSPD
+13 SPISSPD
-23 GSSSPVRPAHS
+23 GSSPPVRPVNS
-34 LAGEPATGPSSAA
+34 PAGEPTSGTGGPP
-47 PRPRPSA
+47 PRPRSTA
-54 ELTEPTETPATGD
+54 EPTAAERTANPSERDADAVSHGTDAVAHDAVAHSTDTSERGIDTAAPSVD
-67 DPSRDDP
+67 DGR
-74 TGHDPSKDDP
+74 
-84 SRHDPSKD
+84 
-92 DPSKDDPTGHD
+92 
-103 DVGSVAER
+103 SVAER

-132 AGLLLTAAALTVG
+132 AGLLLTVAALAIG
-145 ALSLWQ
+145 GLALWQ

-180 ADLRLRARLAAR
+180 ADLRLPARLRAR
-192 RRRRTNNGG
+192 RRR
-201 TNGTGSSGTNNG
+201 TGSAAKNG
-213 SAKGNHGAD
+213 SA
-222 APVLSRPAST
+222 T
-232 TPTATD
+232 TSARPTATD
-238 WVLVVLA
+238 WVLVALA

-256 PLGSGGGGYNAFLDR
+256 WIGTGGGGYNAFLDR
-271 QGLLVPADL
+271 QGLLVPMDL
-280 AMGTIL
+280 ALGTVL

-508 PWRLLARFG
+508 SWRLLARFG

-525 IIAFLAVGVSA
+525 IIVLLAIGVSA
-536 TRAVVFATLLAVALS
+536 TRAVVFATILAAALS
-551 FLDRTKDRAKDRT
+551 FLDRAH
-564 KDRAKDRAYRLTP
+564 RLTP

-592 AVSAVCAAAGII
+592 AVTAVCAAAGII

-627 ATSNPT
+627 ATSDPT
-633 VVLVLTALL
+633 LVLVLTALL
-642 AAVALTLLGL
+642 AAVALSLLGL

-669 ALLDLGVSAPAAA
+669 ALLDLGVAAPAAA

-797 LEPVPVMVGAAL
+797 LEPVPVTVGTAL
-809 AAVAAAGVFVRRGS
+809 AAVAAAGVFIRRGS
-823 AGRPSSGSP
+823 AGRAGRPRAGSS
-832 ANPVEEQL
+832 ANLREEKL